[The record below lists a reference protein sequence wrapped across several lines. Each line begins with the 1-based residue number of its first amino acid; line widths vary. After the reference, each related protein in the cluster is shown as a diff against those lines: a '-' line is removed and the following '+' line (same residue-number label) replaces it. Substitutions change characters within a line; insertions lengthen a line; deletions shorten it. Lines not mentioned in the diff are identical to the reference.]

1 MPNLSG
7 AEQGHRRKGLQG
19 LPETGSSES
28 GNHLAIMPRHG
39 IFARSILLYLLVIF
53 LNGSHST
60 VEKSCLAEKAPLSSA
75 RFDARHVAQRG
86 GAATKRVGA
95 SGAGPGPNA
104 VRPYLKILAKKT
116 RIYGI
121 AMQSLVFQRL
131 CGFSSID
138 TITHE
143 MLAGKQGNRIA
154 GPAAAGSLKK
164 IQA

>member
-1 MPNLSG
+1 
-7 AEQGHRRKGLQG
+7 
-19 LPETGSSES
+19 
-28 GNHLAIMPRHG
+28 
-39 IFARSILLYLLVIF
+39 
-53 LNGSHST
+53 
-60 VEKSCLAEKAPLSSA
+60 
-75 RFDARHVAQRG
+75 
-86 GAATKRVGA
+86 
-95 SGAGPGPNA
+95 
-104 VRPYLKILAKKT
+104 LKILAKKT